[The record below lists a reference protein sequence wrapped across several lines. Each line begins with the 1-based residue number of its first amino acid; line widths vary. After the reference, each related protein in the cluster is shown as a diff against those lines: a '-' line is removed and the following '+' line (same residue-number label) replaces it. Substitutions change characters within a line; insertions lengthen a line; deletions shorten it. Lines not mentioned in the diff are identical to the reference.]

1 MGWPTSV
8 AVFAIIWWLV
18 LFLVLP
24 WGIAG
29 NIDAADVANGQDAGA
44 PRKPHLWLKL
54 LVTTLAAGALFAGFY
69 AVTESGLVSF
79 RD

>member
-8 AVFAIIWWLV
+8 AVFVIIWWLV

-29 NIDAADVANGQDAGA
+29 SIDAADVATGQDAGA

-54 LVTTLAAGALFAGFY
+54 LVTTLAAGVLFAVFY